1 MNKLSFALMSVVIP
15 MFNVGQYI
23 DQCIQSVL
31 AQTFKNFE
39 IICVDDGCTDDTLH
53 KLARFSDPRIK
64 LIQHANRGLSG
75 ARNTGILA
83 SRGMY
88 VALLDADDFWAK
100 EKLALHINHLNTHS
114 HVGVSYCPSL
124 FVNEAGKSLGI
135 GQSPKLKNITVKDVF
150 CRNPVGNGSAPVIRR
165 RLLKEMTFVSYTTG
179 RKCVFDEDLRQSE
192 DIELWLRIALLG
204 NWKFEGIKPRLNFY
218 RVNDD
223 GLSSNLSKQYASWY
237 LAMQKNQAGHAH
249 FFKRYFPLA
258 RAYQLR
264 YLARRAIRSGD
275 AWQAIKLV
283 HQALLTQPKI
293 IIEEPARTLATY
305 ACALMSI
312 LPHSLYRIIEN
323 TAMRLLQTRTKQI
336 INRSKQ

>member
-1 MNKLSFALMSVVIP
+1 MNKSPLPLVSVVIP

-23 DQCIQSVL
+23 EQCIQSVL

-39 IICVDDGCTDDTLH
+39 VICVDDGCTDDTLH

-64 LIQHANRGLSG
+64 LIQQSNRGLSG

-100 EKLALHINHLNTHS
+100 EKLALHINHLNTRS
-114 HVGVSYCPSL
+114 DVGVSYCPSL
-124 FVNEAGKSLGI
+124 FVNEHGNSMGM
-135 GQSPKLKNITVKDVF
+135 GQNPKLKNITTKDVF

-165 RLLKEMTFVSYTTG
+165 RLLKEVAFVSDKTG
-179 RKCVFDEDLRQSE
+179 RKCIFDEDLRQSE

-204 NWKFEGIKPRLNFY
+204 NWKFEGIKTPLTFY
-218 RVNDD
+218 RVNDS
-223 GLSSNLSKQYASWY
+223 GLSSNLNKQYASWC
-237 LAMQKNQAGHAH
+237 LAMQKNQSGYEH

-283 HQALLTQPKI
+283 HKALLTQPKI
-293 IIEEPARTLATY
+293 VIEEPARTLVTY
-305 ACALMSI
+305 GCALGSL
-312 LPHSLYRIIEN
+312 LPNSLYRMLEN
-323 TAMRLLQTRTKQI
+323 TAMRMLQAQHTQ
-336 INRSKQ
+336 SH

>member
-1 MNKLSFALMSVVIP
+1 MNKPSLPLVSVIIP

-53 KLARFSDPRIK
+53 KLARFLDPRIK
-64 LIQHANRGLSG
+64 LIQQTNRGLSS

-83 SRGMY
+83 SRAIY

-100 EKLALHINHLNTHS
+100 EKLALHINHLNTRS
-114 HVGVSYCPSL
+114 KVGVSYCPSL
-124 FVNEAGKSLGI
+124 FVNENGRSMGI
-135 GQSPKLKNITVKDVF
+135 GQFPKLSNITAKDVF

-165 RLLKEMTFVSYTTG
+165 SLLKEVAFVSYKTG
-179 RKCVFDEDLRQSE
+179 RRCIFDEDLRQSE

-204 NWKFEGIKPRLNFY
+204 NWKFEGITPPLTFY
-218 RVNDD
+218 RINDG
-223 GLSSNLSKQYASWY
+223 GLSSNLSKQYAGWC
-237 LAMQKNQAGHAH
+237 LAMQKNQKNHSN
-249 FFKRYFPLA
+249 FFKRYLPLA

-264 YLARRAIRSGD
+264 YLARRAIRSGE

-283 HQALLTQPKI
+283 HKALLTHPKI

-305 ACALMSI
+305 GCALVSL
-312 LPHSLYRIIEN
+312 LPHNIYRMLEN
-323 TAMRLLQTRTKQI
+323 SVMRLLQTRPTQ
-336 INRSKQ
+336 SH

>member
-1 MNKLSFALMSVVIP
+1 MNKRALPLVSVVIP

-23 DQCIQSVL
+23 EECIESVL

-64 LIQHANRGLSG
+64 LIQQTNRGLSG

-83 SRGMY
+83 SRAMY
-88 VALLDADDFWAK
+88 VGLLDADDIWAK
-100 EKLALHINHLNTHS
+100 EKLALHINHLNNRS
-114 HVGVSYCPSL
+114 DVGVSYCPSL
-124 FVNEAGKSLGI
+124 FINENSKSIGI
-135 GQSPKLKNITVKDVF
+135 GQYPKLKNISAKDVL

-165 RLLKEMTFVSYTTG
+165 RLFKEVTLVSEKTG
-179 RKCVFDEDLRQSE
+179 RKCIFDEDLRQSE

-204 NWKFEGIKPRLNFY
+204 NWKFEGIPTPLTFY

-223 GLSSNLSKQYASWY
+223 GLSSIISKQYASWC
-237 LAMQKNQAGHAH
+237 LAIQKNQKNHSS
-249 FFKRYFPLA
+249 FFKRYLPLA

-264 YLARRAIRSGD
+264 YLARRAIRSGE

-283 HQALLTQPKI
+283 HKALLTHPKI
-293 IIEEPARTLATY
+293 VIEEPARTLATY
-305 ACALMSI
+305 GCALLSL
-312 LPHSLYRIIEN
+312 LPHNLYRMLEN
-323 TAMRLLQTRTKQI
+323 TVMRLLQ
-336 INRSKQ
+336 NRSTQNYE

>member
-1 MNKLSFALMSVVIP
+1 MNKSSLPIVSVVIP

-23 DQCIQSVL
+23 EQCLQSVL

-39 IICVDDGCTDDTLH
+39 IICVDDGCSDDTLH

-64 LIQHANRGLSG
+64 LIQQSNCGLSG

-100 EKLALHINHLNTHS
+100 EKLALHINHLNTRP

-124 FVNEAGKSLGI
+124 FVDEKGQSMGI
-135 GQSPKLKNITVKDVF
+135 GQFPKLKDISAKDVF

-165 RLLKEMTFVSYTTG
+165 RLFKEVAFVSRKTG
-179 RKCVFDEDLRQSE
+179 RQCIFDEDLRQSE
-192 DIELWLRIALLG
+192 DIELWLRVALLG
-204 NWKFEGIKPRLNFY
+204 SWKFEGIKTPLTFY
-218 RVNDD
+218 RVNDG
-223 GLSSNLSKQYASWY
+223 GLSANLDKQYASWC
-237 LAMQKNQAGHAH
+237 LAMEKNQEGHAV
-249 FFKRYFPLA
+249 FFRRYLPLA

-264 YLARRAIRSGD
+264 YLSRRAIRSGD

-293 IIEEPARTLATY
+293 AIEEPMRTIATY
-305 ACALMSI
+305 GCALMSM
-312 LPHSLYRIIEN
+312 LPHSLYRILEN
-323 TAMRLLQTRTKQI
+323 TAMRILQPRTTQ
-336 INRSKQ
+336 SHQ